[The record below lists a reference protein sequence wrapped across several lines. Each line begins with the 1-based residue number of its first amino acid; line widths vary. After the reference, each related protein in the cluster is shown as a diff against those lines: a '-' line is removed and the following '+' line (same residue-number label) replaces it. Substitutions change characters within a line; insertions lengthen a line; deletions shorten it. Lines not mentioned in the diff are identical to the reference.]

1 MPSAITHYLFAQQ
14 ALDLANTKLK
24 FLNDNIYAVN
34 VGTQG
39 PDPLFF
45 YGTIPWKP
53 RKNTKQAKLKG
64 NLLHSLEV
72 AEKFVKMI
80 SYAQNKI
87 GKEKELLFSYI
98 FGHGLHYL
106 LDREAH
112 AYVFYMT
119 GVDKNGELDKKF
131 GTDHALFESM
141 IDYEFVKYLG
151 IATYAIKPHKTLQLS
166 DNDAIAISQ
175 MYASGES
182 IGDFMFYQAWEDM
195 KYLESFFLDS
205 NQTKTRILKLFGLG
219 NSILNS
225 MIHKIRR
232 SEDDKIDYLNLT
244 NQTWFNPANNKPH
257 QESFVDLF
265 KIALSQLTSWTEII
279 ELAFNKK
286 AYSDKLNSFVANR
299 GYDGIEIGQKM
310 LYHKSVYLKGE

>member
-64 NLLHSLEV
+64 NLLHSVEV

-225 MIHKIRR
+225 MIHKIQR
-232 SEDDKIDYLNLT
+232 SEDDRIDYLNLT
-244 NQTWFNPANNKPH
+244 NQTWFNPATNKPH

-265 KIALSQLTSWTEII
+265 KIALSQLTSWAEII

-286 AYSDKLNSFVANR
+286 VYSDKLNSFVANR

-310 LYHKSVYLKGE
+310 IYHKSVYLKGE